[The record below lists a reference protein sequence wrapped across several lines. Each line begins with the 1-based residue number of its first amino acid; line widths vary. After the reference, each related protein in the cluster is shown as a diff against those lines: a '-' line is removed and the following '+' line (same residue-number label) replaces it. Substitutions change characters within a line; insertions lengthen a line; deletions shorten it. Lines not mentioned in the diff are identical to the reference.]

1 MRGHTGSV
9 IVEELLYL
17 VCLGIL
23 IGAVYTIVWPERTV
37 AFRKRMG
44 WHGESLLTGS
54 VFYATPVRARL
65 MGCLLTI
72 ILAAAIVM
80 KILDLLR

>member
-1 MRGHTGSV
+1 MSSSV

-23 IGAVYTIVWPERTV
+23 IGAVYTIIWPERTV

-44 WHGESLLTGS
+44 WHGESLLNGS
-54 VFYATPVRARL
+54 VFYASPARARF

-72 ILAAAIVM
+72 ILAPAIVM